1 MTKTKITPEISPD
14 NRFMSFSRIFISAI
28 MLIFMGILTA
38 SSLLGTTGMKIIF
51 AEDAKNTS
59 LFHYLEIWESII
71 YSSDNVVMNVIWLI
85 LCVLICYFMMPL
97 LKKIPIWAELSAV
110 AVWTIVLGGI
120 WVYSSN
126 SMPTQDS
133 WFVTAAALDFASDKY
148 DFLKDNYFLNYSY
161 QLGYVFFNEIFIRAA
176 MLFGEVKNLL
186 FLEMINVILLA
197 ASYIGVIL
205 INSLIFKD
213 QRVRHITAFLMMF
226 AAQPIIFCSFLY
238 GIIPGI
244 TFAIYSVLFMV
255 LYFRKNKFIFAVLS
269 ALFLAA
275 SVMIKSNNL
284 IVLVAVSAI
293 SFFLMFKRKK
303 FIRDIS
309 YILIAVILSVS
320 VSPAVKA
327 MYEKRGDTEMR
338 ASVPYSTWF
347 VLGLNEAE
355 NGPGWYNPY
364 FTLYLFEQNNFDPD
378 ATSKEAVKQI
388 KERIRYFAKN
398 PEYCNEFFNKKFLS
412 QWNETSYQSIW
423 NNQVRENYAPRKG
436 IAKWVCEKGE
446 MPVKRYMDIYAQL
459 IFVACF
465 AGLIACLK
473 NKNFLSVTFPLI
485 ILGGMLYH
493 LLAEAKSQYA
503 IPYFILMIGFAGY
516 GICVIYDFLD
526 KKADEF
532 FHKKKNEADNNFKIE
547 AEITSEAVAENIS
560 GNEAENPSGNE
571 VEITSENEAEPQV
584 D

>member
-398 PEYCNEFFNKKFLS
+398 PEYCNKFFNKKFLS